1 MPQYRLTAG
10 DMIFRLSD
18 ETSFPPVR
26 GNADYETYLG
36 WLARGNTP
44 LPYEPPAPVVR
55 VPEEVTM
62 GQARLALHDMGKLQ
76 AVEAALASMPE
87 PARTRAKIEW
97 DYRPTVRRDS
107 PLVLQLGG
115 ALGLDAA
122 ALDDLFTHAATL

>member
-1 MPQYRLTAG
+1 MPYRLTAG
-10 DMIFRLSD
+10 DMIFRISD

-26 GNADYETYLG
+26 GNADYEAYLG

-62 GQARLALHDMGKLQ
+62 GQARLALHDIGKLQ
-76 AVEAALASMPE
+76 AVEAVLAGMPE
-87 PARTRAKIEW
+87 PERTRAKIEW

-107 PLVLQLGG
+107 QLVAQLG
-115 ALGLDAA
+115 AAIGLTRRE
-122 ALDDLFTHAATL
+122 LDDIFTHAAEL